1 MADQPLKQ
9 QIGDLRKRLS
19 TIDGQL
25 NKVGGAPEGLEDLK
39 AAVDSL
45 RNNVWAILS
54 ASRTSNYHV
63 NVERFR
69 LLRAIEIPQGHTG
82 KIDNGQMK
90 TLHPEHSEL
99 QIVLQQLNER
109 IGRLRLGGKEW
120 K

>member
-1 MADQPLKQ
+1 MADQPLNQ
-9 QIGDLRKRLS
+9 QIVDLRNRLS

-25 NKVGGAPEGLEDLK
+25 NKVGDAPEGLEDLK

-69 LLRAIEIPQGHTG
+69 LRRAIEITKGLIG
-82 KIDNGQMK
+82 EIDNGHMK

-109 IGRLRLGGKEW
+109 IGRLRQGGK
-120 K
+120 

>member
-1 MADQPLKQ
+1 MADQPLNQ
-9 QIGDLRKRLS
+9 QIVDLRTRLS

-69 LLRAIEIPQGHTG
+69 LRRAIEITKGLIG
-82 KIDNGQMK
+82 EIDNGQMK

-109 IGRLRLGGKEW
+109 IGRLRLGGK
-120 K
+120 